1 MSRHPSGHT
10 ERVGGNRG
18 HTGFRRVVVLFS
30 AAGKTVWMTN
40 TVVDTPPP
48 QREHDGRA
56 VRAQMP
62 RSALGQLRLAPDRDP
77 IAILERQATTRVPEL
92 VPIRYARMVAGHFP
106 FLRGGPAIM
115 AADLAATPN
124 TGLTV
129 QLCGDAHLSN
139 FGVFASPERSLVFD
153 LNDFDETL
161 PGPFEWDVKRL
172 VASIAVAAR
181 ANGCPDDEAAAAART
196 AASAYREGMRRLAG
210 RDSLDVW
217 YEQVDA
223 DTLVDLVRKPKRRKN
238 IEKTLD
244 AARRR
249 TSLQALHKLTERGPD
264 GRLRIRQQP
273 PLLTP
278 IADADADAVE
288 EVFAAYRRSLPEER
302 RVLVNR
308 YRIVDFARKVV
319 GVGSVGTRC
328 FVVLLIDRDTGGPL
342 FLQVKEAEE
351 SVLAPYL
358 APSVFRNHG
367 HRVVHGQRLMQSAS
381 DIFLGWIAGPQGRHF
396 YWRQLRDMK
405 GSAEIGSMSRAGL
418 REYAALCGHTLARAH
433 ARSGDRIAIADYL
446 GSGESFD
453 RAMAGF
459 ALAYA
464 DQTVSD
470 HRALVEATE
479 SGRVEAA
486 ANPY

>member
-1 MSRHPSGHT
+1 MRPHPSGHT

-18 HTGFRRVVVLFS
+18 HAGFRRLIVLVP

-40 TVVDTPPP
+40 TVVDTPPS

-56 VRAQMP
+56 VRAQLP
-62 RSALGQLRLAPDRDP
+62 RSTLGQLRLAPDRDP
-77 IAILERQATTRVPEL
+77 IAILERQAATRVPEL

-106 FLRGGPAIM
+106 FLRGAPAIM

-181 ANGCPDDEAAAAART
+181 ANGCPDDEASAAART

-217 YEQVDA
+217 YQQVDA

-238 IEKTLD
+238 VEKTLD

-249 TSLQALHKLTERGPD
+249 TSLQALHKLTELGPD

-278 IADADADAVE
+278 VADADAVE

-351 SVLAPYL
+351 SVLAPHL

-405 GSAEIGSMSRAGL
+405 GSAEIGTMSRAGL

-470 HRALVEATE
+470 HRALVEAIE